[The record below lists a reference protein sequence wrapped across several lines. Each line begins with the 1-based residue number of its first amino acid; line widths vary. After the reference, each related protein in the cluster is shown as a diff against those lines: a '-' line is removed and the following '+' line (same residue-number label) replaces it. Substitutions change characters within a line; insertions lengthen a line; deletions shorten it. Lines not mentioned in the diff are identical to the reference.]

1 MRVWILSLI
10 LVGCG
15 IFTEK
20 AISSVPI
27 VFSGSSNQTNAPV
40 QLTLNQPVE
49 FVMTA
54 NMSSGG
60 FLLFAIQNAQAI
72 NQLTQSGVSGGS
84 LSSTIS
90 YSVNGSGSYQS
101 IMGWVDG
108 GWPGTDVTRKDSYF
122 FMSLGTSLA
131 AGDRIT
137 FSAGTLGGIP
147 AGMDFDVP
155 ASGNYTTFLANG
167 TGGARVSGFG
177 VAVPEPSALSLL
189 VVGLGGVMAWR
200 RVRRKAD
207 SRQ

>member
-1 MRVWILSLI
+1 
-10 LVGCG
+10 
-15 IFTEK
+15 
-20 AISSVPI
+20 
-27 VFSGSSNQTNAPV
+27 
-40 QLTLNQPVE
+40 
-49 FVMTA
+49 MTA

-72 NQLTQSGVSGGS
+72 NQLTQSFVPGGS

-90 YSVNGSGSYQS
+90 YSVNGSGSYH
-101 IMGWVDG
+101 IMGWNDG
-108 GWPGTDVTRKDSYF
+108 GWSGTDVTEKDSYF

-155 ASGNYTTFLANG
+155 SSGNYTTFLANG

-177 VAVPEPSALSLL
+177 VAVPEPSALSLMVL
-189 VVGLGGVMAWR
+189 GLGGLAIL
-200 RVRRKAD
+200 RRK
-207 SRQ
+207 RV